1 MTMQLAKAH
10 PQLQLK
16 LQDMPDRMVQAKN
29 VIWPEQCPEAL
40 QENRIEFKAINF
52 LTESPIPGCDVYYVC
67 SFFLQLE
74 RLLTALIQLKN
85 ICHDWHATECVT
97 ILKNVKKS
105 MKPGSRV
112 LIRSSSINQR
122 INNLE

>member
-29 VIWPEQCPEAL
+29 TIWPEQCPAAL

-52 LTESPIPGCDVYYVC
+52 LTESPIEGCDVYYVRPVPY
-67 SFFLQLE
+67 FVL
-74 RLLTALIQLKN
+74 
-85 ICHDWHATECVT
+85 
-97 ILKNVKKS
+97 
-105 MKPGSRV
+105 GSRRV
-112 LIRSSSINQR
+112 
-122 INNLE
+122 EWHHP

>member
-52 LTESPIPGCDVYYVC
+52 LIESPIPGCDVYYVC
-67 SFFLQLE
+67 SGSLQLE
-74 RLLTALIQLKN
+74 RLLIALQIKHIL
-85 ICHDWHATECVT
+85 HDW
-97 ILKNVKKS
+97 
-105 MKPGSRV
+105 PGWTS
-112 LIRSSSINQR
+112 
-122 INNLE
+122 